1 MSVWL
6 QKIADTIEKQTGDK
20 LTLED
25 MKKFEVGGYEVS
37 EDWESGDKKALISNN
52 NRLVRLHKGLDD
64 SRVPERGRIQEI
76 VAATGYSKP
85 RVSQILTGKADIPER
100 FLSAVCR
107 AFGINKAY
115 VDFGDRWKELSP
127 RFQTCI
133 GDIDFQKQEEEAL
146 DAPMQEIVKE
156 MKRLSEPNRWVF
168 VGRAKAII
176 QDLLQEQ
183 G

>member
-6 QKIADTIEKQTGDK
+6 EKIAATLEKQAGDK
-20 LTLED
+20 LTPED
-25 MKKFEVGGYEVS
+25 MEKFKVGGFQFTMGKDGEQTVQFINEY
-37 EDWESGDKKALISNN
+37 
-52 NRLVRLHKGLDD
+52 RLVRLHKGLDD
-64 SRVPERGRIQEI
+64 SNVPERGRIQEI

-85 RVSQILTGKADIPER
+85 RVSQILTGKAAIPER

-107 AFGINKAY
+107 AFGVNLAY
-115 VDFGDRWKELSP
+115 VDFGDRWQELSP
-127 RFQTCI
+127 RYQPYI
-133 GDIDFQKQEEEAL
+133 GDIDFKKQAEDAL

-176 QDLLQEQ
+176 QDLMQEQ